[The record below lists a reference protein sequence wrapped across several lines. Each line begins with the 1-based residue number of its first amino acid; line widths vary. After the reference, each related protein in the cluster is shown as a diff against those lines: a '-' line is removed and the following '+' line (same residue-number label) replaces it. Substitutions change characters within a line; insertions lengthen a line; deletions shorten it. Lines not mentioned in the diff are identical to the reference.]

1 MRADVVVLGAGI
13 VGVSV
18 ALHLQKRGRA
28 TVLVDRRAPGEETSF
43 GNAGL
48 IQREA
53 VAPYGFPRDIGS
65 ILRHALNRGDR
76 AHYHWR
82 ALGHVLPFLARYWWH
97 SHPERHRAI
106 ARLYAPLIERC
117 VDEHRA
123 LAREAG
129 ADRLLHARGW
139 MKLYRTQAVMDASL
153 AEAETL
159 HRDYG
164 IGFAGLDR
172 AALAAKEPHLDGGL
186 VGALHYTDPV
196 AVEDPH
202 ALTLAYAALFERLGG
217 RLVRGDAAS
226 LEATASGWRL
236 ATEQEPVEAGAA
248 VVALGAWADRVTRP
262 LGYRLPLGV
271 KRGYHMHYRPK
282 GNAVLN
288 HTVLDEERGYV
299 LAPMAQGVRLTTGA
313 EFAHR
318 DAGKTPVQLDRA
330 EPVAKSLFPLG
341 ERIDPEPWM
350 GVRPCTPDMM
360 PIIGPAPRHKGLW
373 FAFGHAHHGLTLGPV
388 TGRLIAEMMT
398 GDEPFTD
405 PTPYRADRF

>member
-1 MRADVVVLGAGI
+1 MRADAVVLGAGI

-53 VAPYGFPRDIGS
+53 VSPYGFPRDIGS
-65 ILRHALNRGDR
+65 ILRHALNSGDR

-106 ARLYAPLIERC
+106 AKLYAPLIERC
-117 VDEHRA
+117 IEEHLP
-123 LAREAG
+123 LARRPGAEA
-129 ADRLLHARGW
+129 LLHHRGW
-139 MKLYRTQAVMDASL
+139 IKLYRTQAALDVCF
-153 AEAETL
+153 AEAEI
-159 HRDYG
+159 RRREYG
-164 IGFAGLDR
+164 VGAVELDR

-186 VGALHYTDPV
+186 VGGLHYTDPV
-196 AVEDPH
+196 AVDDPH
-202 ALTLAYAALFERLGG
+202 ALTLAYARLFERLGG
-217 RLVRGDAAS
+217 RLLRGDATS
-226 LEATASGWRL
+226 LEANASGWRVS
-236 ATEQEPVEAGAA
+236 TEAGPLEAGAG
-248 VVALGAWADRVTRP
+248 VVALGAWADAVTRP
-262 LGYRLPLGV
+262 LGYRLPLAV

-288 HTVLDEERGYV
+288 HTVLDDERGYV
-299 LAPMAQGVRLTTGA
+299 LAPMAKGIRLTTGA

-318 DAGKTPVQLDRA
+318 DAGRTPVQLARA
-330 EPVAKSLFPLG
+330 EPVARSLFPLG

-350 GVRPCTPDMM
+350 GFA
-360 PIIGPAPRHKGLW
+360 PARR
-373 FAFGHAHHGLTLGPV
+373 T
-388 TGRLIAEMMT
+388 
-398 GDEPFTD
+398 
-405 PTPYRADRF
+405 